1 MRSGQAEAYNK
12 AQCAALTDREL
23 EAAVLM
29 KAAALMRHAQSQ
41 WASGQRD
48 KLLEEALRFNQR
60 IWTFFQVSVADRENK
75 LPEEVKAQVLHL
87 SAYVDRRVF
96 EIMAFPAAD
105 KLTVLIA
112 INTNLAAGLKGSAA
126 SS

>member
-12 AQCAALTDREL
+12 AQCASMTDRER

-29 KAAALMRHAQSQ
+29 KAAALLRHAQMQ
-41 WASGQRD
+41 WATAQRE
-48 KLLEEALRFNQR
+48 KLLDEALRFNQR
-60 IWTFFQVSVADRENK
+60 IWTFFQVSLSDQENR
-75 LPEEVKAQVLHL
+75 LPDEIKAQVLTL
-87 SAYVDRRVF
+87 SAYVDRRIF
-96 EIMAFPAAD
+96 EVMAFPEAD
-105 KLTVLIA
+105 KLSVLIA